1 MGMVLA
7 KKRQS
12 TVFQTKKP
20 AIDVQVFKFGGA
32 AVKDPAAIRNVATIL
47 KNYASESLLIVVSA
61 MGKTTNALEKIV
73 AAHAQQNGEAPLLLE
88 ALKTAHYQA
97 MGELFPADHEVF
109 DQVNDTFVEI
119 EWVLDEEP
127 HDNYDY
133 MYDQIVSVGE
143 LVSSK
148 IVGAYLTQEGLPTQW
163 LDARDVVQTNELY
176 REAWVNWPETEA
188 RFQKNAAPML
198 EKPGFV
204 ITQGFIGST
213 IENFTTTLGRDG
225 SDYSAAIFSFCG
237 KAQGMTIWKDAPGV
251 FSADPRFF
259 PGAALLEKMSYEEAI
274 AMTYYGAKIIHLKT
288 VGPLQDRNIPLRVKS
303 FLEPSG
309 EGTLIS
315 AENPDTYPAL
325 VAVEANQALLKIS
338 NLDYSFVNE
347 QHLELVFKTIS
358 DLRMQLTFLQNTPMH
373 FLISVFDQENK
384 VNQFVEQVQS
394 TLKVEVATGLE
405 LLNVRHADA
414 AMIAELCKNRSIYAE
429 LSAGA
434 TTQLLTKLEL

>member
-1 MGMVLA
+1 
-7 KKRQS
+7 
-12 TVFQTKKP
+12 
-20 AIDVQVFKFGGA
+20 VQVFKFGGA
-32 AVKDPAAIRNVATIL
+32 AVKDPAAIRNVALIL
-47 KNYASESLLIVVSA
+47 QNYASETLLIVVSA

-73 AAHAQQNGEAPLLLE
+73 EAHATQTGEAPALLE
-88 ALKTAHYQA
+88 ALKNTHYQA
-97 MGELFPADHEVF
+97 MGELFPADHDIF

-119 EWVLDEEP
+119 EWVLDEDP

-148 IVGAYLTQEGLPTQW
+148 IVGAFLTQEGLPTQW

-198 EKPGFV
+198 VKQGFV

-225 SDYSAAIFSFCG
+225 SDYSAAIFSFCAQ
-237 KAQGMTIWKDAPGV
+237 AQGMTIWKDAPGV

-259 PGAALLEKMSYEEAI
+259 PGAAMLEKMSYEEAI

-288 VGPLQDRNIPLRVKS
+288 VGPLQDRKIPLRVKS

-315 AENPDTYPAL
+315 AENPDSYPAL

-373 FLISVFDQENK
+373 FLVSVFDQENK

-394 TLKVEVATGLE
+394 SLKVEVTTGLE
-405 LLNVRHADA
+405 LLNVRHGDEAT
-414 AMIAELCKNRSIYAE
+414 IAELCKNRSVHAV
-429 LSAGA
+429 LNAGK
-434 TTQLLTKLEL
+434 TTQLLTQLNG